1 MPIHN
6 RIAAFAEDMTAWRRD
21 LHSHPELG
29 LEEHRTAAIVA
40 EKLASWGIKVH
51 TGLATTGVV
60 GSLKVGNSNRAIAI
74 RADMD
79 ALPMDE
85 ANDFAHRSQV
95 AGKMHA
101 CGHDGHTTMLLGAAR
116 YLAETKN
123 FDGTVHFV
131 FQPAEE
137 GAGGGRIMVE
147 EGLFD
152 LFPADAV
159 YGAHND
165 TNLPVGEMYVVT
177 GPNSA
182 ASDRFVLHID
192 GRGGH
197 AARPHV
203 TIDPITIGAQIV
215 LAWQTLVSR
224 RLDPADAAVLSVTQ
238 FHAGSAGNV
247 IPETAFINGTV
258 RTMKPATQDMLEAQM
273 GAIARATAES
283 QGAVARFEYGRGY
296 PIVINNP
303 DATERAAAAAAKL
316 LDPARVHR
324 EKPLS
329 LGGEDFAYMAQK
341 VPGCFVRFG
350 QKGADGKGGVP
361 VHNSRYDFNDEIL
374 PLGASYWATLVEQ
387 ELSKP

>member
-21 LHSHPELG
+21 LHAHPELG

-40 EKLASWGIKVH
+40 EKLASWGITVH
-51 TGLATTGVV
+51 TGLAVTGVV
-60 GSLKVGNSNRAIAI
+60 GTLKVGSSNRAIAI

-85 ANDFAHRSQV
+85 ANDFAHRSQF

-165 TNLPVGEMYVVT
+165 TNLPVGEMYVVA

-197 AARPHV
+197 AARPHM

-258 RTMKPATQDMLEAQM
+258 RTMKPETQDMLEAQM

-283 QGAVARFEYGRGY
+283 QGAVARFEYSRGY
-296 PIVINNP
+296 PIVMNNP
-303 DATERAAAAAAKL
+303 EATERAAAAAAKL
-316 LDPARVHR
+316 LDPSRVHR
-324 EKPLS
+324 EKPLT

-350 QKGADGKGGVP
+350 QRGADGKGGVP
-361 VHNSRYDFNDEIL
+361 VHNPRYDFNDAIL

-387 ELSKP
+387 ELARG

>member
-6 RIAAFAEDMTAWRRD
+6 RIAAFADDMTAWRRD
-21 LHSHPELG
+21 LHAHPELG

-51 TGLATTGVV
+51 TGLAVTGVV
-60 GSLKVGNSNRAIAI
+60 GTLKVGNSNRAIAI

-85 ANDFAHRSQV
+85 ANDFAHRSQF
-95 AGKMHA
+95 AGRMHA

-147 EGLFD
+147 EGLFE

-165 TNLPVGEMYVVT
+165 TNLPVGEMYVVA

-197 AARPHV
+197 AARPHT

-258 RTMKPATQDMLEAQM
+258 RTMKPETQDMLEAQM

-283 QGAVARFEYGRGY
+283 QGAAARFEYTRGY
-296 PIVINNP
+296 PIVMNNP

-324 EKPLS
+324 EKPLT

-361 VHNSRYDFNDEIL
+361 VHNPKYDFNDAIL

-387 ELSKP
+387 ELARG

>member
-1 MPIHN
+1 
-6 RIAAFAEDMTAWRRD
+6 
-21 LHSHPELG
+21 
-29 LEEHRTAAIVA
+29 
-40 EKLASWGIKVH
+40 
-51 TGLATTGVV
+51 
-60 GSLKVGNSNRAIAI
+60 
-74 RADMD
+74 
-79 ALPMDE
+79 
-85 ANDFAHRSQV
+85 
-95 AGKMHA
+95 
-101 CGHDGHTTMLLGAAR
+101 
-116 YLAETKN
+116 
-123 FDGTVHFV
+123 VHFV

-387 ELSKP
+387 ELSKG

>member
-6 RIAAFAEDMTAWRRD
+6 RIAAFAEEMTAWRRD
-21 LHSHPELG
+21 LHAHPELG

-40 EKLASWGIKVH
+40 EKLASWGITVH
-51 TGLATTGVV
+51 TGLAVTGVV
-60 GSLKVGNSNRAIAI
+60 GTLKVGNSSRAIAI

-79 ALPMDE
+79 ALPMEE
-85 ANDFAHRSQV
+85 ANDFAHRSQ
-95 AGKMHA
+95 APGKMHA

-165 TNLPVGEMYVVT
+165 TNLPVGEMYVVA

-283 QGAVARFEYGRGY
+283 QGAVARFEYTRGY
-296 PIVINNP
+296 PIVMNDP
-303 DATERAAAAAAKL
+303 DVTERAAAAAARL

-350 QKGADGKGGVP
+350 QRGPDGKGGVP
-361 VHNSRYDFNDEIL
+361 VHNQRYDFNDDIL

-387 ELSKP
+387 ELAKP

>member
-1 MPIHN
+1 
-6 RIAAFAEDMTAWRRD
+6 
-21 LHSHPELG
+21 
-29 LEEHRTAAIVA
+29 
-40 EKLASWGIKVH
+40 
-51 TGLATTGVV
+51 
-60 GSLKVGNSNRAIAI
+60 
-74 RADMD
+74 MD

-85 ANDFAHRSQV
+85 ANDFAHRSQF

-165 TNLPVGEMYVVT
+165 TNLPVGEMYVVA

-296 PIVINNP
+296 PIVMNNP
-303 DATERAAAAAAKL
+303 DATERAAAAAGKL

-350 QKGADGKGGVP
+350 QRGADGKGAVP
-361 VHNSRYDFNDEIL
+361 VHNQRYDFNDEIL

-387 ELSKP
+387 ELAKP

>member
-6 RIAAFAEDMTAWRRD
+6 RIAAFADDMTAWRRD
-21 LHSHPELG
+21 LHAHPELG

-40 EKLASWGIKVH
+40 EKLAAWGIKVH

-60 GSLKVGNSNRAIAI
+60 GTLKVGTSNRAIAI

-79 ALPMDE
+79 ALPMQE
-85 ANDFAHRSQV
+85 ANDFAHRSQFE
-95 AGKMHA
+95 GKMHA

-131 FQPAEE
+131 SQPAEE

-147 EGLFD
+147 EGLFE

-165 TNLPVGEMYVVT
+165 PNLPVGEMYVVA

-197 AARPHV
+197 AARPHK
-203 TIDPITIGAQIV
+203 TIDPITIGAQVV

-224 RLDPADAAVLSVTQ
+224 RLDPADAAVLSITQ

-247 IPETAFINGTV
+247 IPETAFLNGTV
-258 RTMKPATQDMLEAQM
+258 RTLKPETQDMLEAQM

-283 QGAVARFEYGRGY
+283 QGAAARFEYTRGY
-296 PIVINNP
+296 PIVMNHP
-303 DATERAAAAAAKL
+303 DATERAAAAAGKL

-324 EKPLS
+324 EKPLTM
-329 LGGEDFAYMAQK
+329 GGEDFSYMALK

-361 VHNSRYDFNDEIL
+361 VHNPRYDFNDAIL

-387 ELSKP
+387 ELARG

>member
-6 RIAAFAEDMTAWRRD
+6 RIAAFADDMTAWRRD
-21 LHSHPELG
+21 LHAHPELG

-40 EKLASWGIKVH
+40 EKLAAWGIKVH

-60 GSLKVGNSNRAIAI
+60 GTLKVGTSNRAIAI

-79 ALPMDE
+79 ALPMQE
-85 ANDFAHRSQV
+85 ANDFAHRSQFE
-95 AGKMHA
+95 GKMHA

-131 FQPAEE
+131 SQPAEE

-147 EGLFD
+147 EGLFE

-165 TNLPVGEMYVVT
+165 PNLPVGEMYVVA

-197 AARPHV
+197 AARPHM
-203 TIDPITIGAQIV
+203 TIDPITIGAQVV

-224 RLDPADAAVLSVTQ
+224 RLDPADAAVLSITQ

-247 IPETAFINGTV
+247 IPETAFLNGTV
-258 RTMKPATQDMLEAQM
+258 RTLKPETQDMLEAQM

-283 QGAVARFEYGRGY
+283 QGAAARFEYTRGY
-296 PIVINNP
+296 PIVMNHP
-303 DATERAAAAAAKL
+303 DATERAAAAAGKL

-324 EKPLS
+324 EKPLTM
-329 LGGEDFAYMAQK
+329 GGEDFSYMALK

-361 VHNSRYDFNDEIL
+361 VHNPRYDFNDAIL

-387 ELSKP
+387 ELARG

>member
-21 LHSHPELG
+21 LHAHPELG

-40 EKLASWGIKVH
+40 EKLASWGITVH
-51 TGLATTGVV
+51 TGLAVTGVV
-60 GSLKVGNSNRAIAI
+60 GTLKVGSSNRAIAI

-85 ANDFAHRSQV
+85 ANDFAHRSQF

-165 TNLPVGEMYVVT
+165 TNLPVGEMYVVA

-197 AARPHV
+197 AARPHM

-258 RTMKPATQDMLEAQM
+258 RTMKPETQDMLEAQM

-283 QGAVARFEYGRGY
+283 QGAVARFEYSRGY
-296 PIVINNP
+296 PIVMNNP
-303 DATERAAAAAAKL
+303 EATERAAAAAAKL
-316 LDPARVHR
+316 LDPSRVHR
-324 EKPLS
+324 EKPLT

-350 QKGADGKGGVP
+350 QRGADGKGGVP
-361 VHNSRYDFNDEIL
+361 VHNPKYDFNDAIL

-387 ELSKP
+387 ELARG

>member
-6 RIAAFAEDMTAWRRD
+6 RIAAFADDMTAWRRD
-21 LHSHPELG
+21 LHAHPELG

-40 EKLASWGIKVH
+40 EKLAAWGIKVH
-51 TGLATTGVV
+51 AGLATTGVV
-60 GSLKVGNSNRAIAI
+60 GTLKVGNSNRAIAI

-79 ALPMDE
+79 ALPMEE
-85 ANDFAHRSQV
+85 ANDFPHRSQF

-165 TNLPVGEMYVVT
+165 TNLPIGEMYVVA

-182 ASDRFVLHID
+182 ASDRFIIHVD

-215 LAWQTLVSR
+215 MAYQTLVSR
-224 RLDPADAAVLSVTQ
+224 RLDPADAAVLSITQ

-258 RTMKPATQDMLEAQM
+258 RTMKPETQDMLEAQM
-273 GAIARATAES
+273 GAIARAIAES
-283 QGAVARFEYGRGY
+283 QGATVRFEYSRGY
-296 PIVINNP
+296 PIVMNNP
-303 DATERAAAAAAKL
+303 DATERAAAAAAKVI
-316 LDPARVHR
+316 DPSRVHR
-324 EKPLS
+324 EKPLT

-350 QKGADGKGGVP
+350 QRGPDGKGGTP
-361 VHNSRYDFNDEIL
+361 VHNSKYDFNDAIL

-387 ELSKP
+387 ELARE

>member
-21 LHSHPELG
+21 LHAHPELG

-40 EKLASWGIKVH
+40 EKLASWGIAVH
-51 TGLATTGVV
+51 TGLAVTGVV

-85 ANDFAHRSQV
+85 ANDFAHRSQF

-165 TNLPVGEMYVVT
+165 TNLPVGEMYVVA

-296 PIVINNP
+296 PIVMNNP
-303 DATERAAAAAAKL
+303 DATERAAAAAGKL

-350 QKGADGKGGVP
+350 QRGADGKGAVP
-361 VHNSRYDFNDEIL
+361 VHNQRYDFNDEIL

-387 ELSKP
+387 ELAKP

>member
-1 MPIHN
+1 MPVHN
-6 RIAAFAEDMTAWRRD
+6 RIAAFADDLTAWRRD
-21 LHSHPELG
+21 LHAHPELG

-40 EKLASWGIKVH
+40 EKLAAWGIAVH
-51 TGLATTGVV
+51 TGLAVTGVV
-60 GSLKVGNSNRAIAI
+60 GSLKVGTSNRAIAI

-79 ALPMDE
+79 ALPMEE
-85 ANDFAHRSQV
+85 ANGFAHRSTTP
-95 AGKMHA
+95 GKMHA

-116 YLAETKN
+116 YLAETRN

-137 GAGGGRIMVE
+137 GAGGGRMMVE

-165 TNLPVGEMYVVT
+165 TSLPVGEMYVVA

-182 ASDRFVLHID
+182 ASDRFTIHID

-197 AARPHV
+197 AARPHM

-215 LAWQTLVSR
+215 MAYQTLISR
-224 RLDPADAAVLSVTQ
+224 RVDPADAAVLSITQ

-258 RTMKPATQDMLEAQM
+258 RTMKPETQDLLEAQM

-283 QGAVARFEYGRGY
+283 QGATVRFEYGRGY
-296 PIVINNP
+296 PIVMNNP

-324 EKPLS
+324 EKPLT

-341 VPGCFVRFG
+341 VPGCFVRIG
-350 QKGADGKGGVP
+350 QRGADGTGAVP
-361 VHNSRYDFNDEIL
+361 VHNAKYDFNDAIL

-387 ELSKP
+387 ELARS

>member
-6 RIAAFAEDMTAWRRD
+6 RIAAFADDMTAWRRD
-21 LHSHPELG
+21 LHAHPELG

-40 EKLASWGIKVH
+40 EKLAAWGIRVH

-60 GSLKVGNSNRAIAI
+60 GTLKVGSSSRAIAI

-79 ALPMDE
+79 ALPIEE
-85 ANDFAHRSQV
+85 ANDFPHRSQF

-101 CGHDGHTTMLLGAAR
+101 CGHDGHTAMLLGAAR
-116 YLAETKN
+116 YLAETRN
-123 FDGTVHFV
+123 FDGTVHFI

-147 EGLFD
+147 EGLFE

-165 TNLPVGEMYVVT
+165 PSLPVGEMYVVA

-197 AARPHV
+197 AARPHM
-203 TIDPITIGAQIV
+203 TIDPITIGAQVV

-224 RLDPADAAVLSVTQ
+224 RLDPADAAVLSITQ

-247 IPETAFINGTV
+247 IPETAFLNGTV
-258 RTMKPATQDMLEAQM
+258 RTLKPATQDMLEAEM
-273 GAIARATAES
+273 GAIARAIAES
-283 QGAVARFEYGRGY
+283 QGAAARFAYTRGY
-296 PIVINNP
+296 PIVMNHP

-316 LDPARVHR
+316 LDPSRVHR
-324 EKPLS
+324 EKPLTM
-329 LGGEDFAYMAQK
+329 GGEDFAYMAQK

-350 QKGADGKGGVP
+350 QKGADGTGGVP
-361 VHNSRYDFNDEIL
+361 VHNPRYDFNDAIL
-374 PLGASYWATLVEQ
+374 PLGASFWATLVEQ
-387 ELSKP
+387 ELARG

>member
-6 RIAAFAEDMTAWRRD
+6 RIAAFADEMTAWRRD
-21 LHSHPELG
+21 LHAHPELG

-40 EKLASWGIKVH
+40 EKLVAWGIRVH

-60 GSLKVGNSNRAIAI
+60 GTLKVGNSNRAIAI

-79 ALPMDE
+79 ALPIEE
-85 ANDFAHRSQV
+85 ANDFPHRSRF

-101 CGHDGHTTMLLGAAR
+101 CGHDGHTAMLLGAAR
-116 YLAETKN
+116 YLAETRN
-123 FDGTVHFV
+123 FDGTVHFI

-137 GAGGGRIMVE
+137 GAGGARIMVE
-147 EGLFD
+147 EGLFE

-165 TNLPVGEMYVVT
+165 PSLPVGEMYVVA

-182 ASDRFVLHID
+182 ASDRFVLHIE

-197 AARPHV
+197 AARPHM

-224 RLDPADAAVLSVTQ
+224 RLDPADAAVLSITQ
-238 FHAGSAGNV
+238 FHAGSCGNV
-247 IPETAFINGTV
+247 IPETAFLNGTV
-258 RTMKPATQDMLEAQM
+258 RTLKPATQDMLESEM
-273 GAIARATAES
+273 GAIARAIAES
-283 QGAVARFEYGRGY
+283 QGASARFEYIRGY
-296 PIVINNP
+296 PIVMNHP
-303 DATERAAAAAAKL
+303 EPTERAALAAAKL

-324 EKPLS
+324 EKPLTM
-329 LGGEDFAYMAQK
+329 GGEDFAYMAQK

-350 QKGADGKGGVP
+350 QKEADGAGSVP
-361 VHNSRYDFNDEIL
+361 VHNPRYDFNDAIL
-374 PLGASYWATLVEQ
+374 PLGASFWATLVEQ
-387 ELSKP
+387 ELARG

>member
-21 LHSHPELG
+21 LHAHPELG
-29 LEEHRTAAIVA
+29 LEEHRTAAVVA
-40 EKLASWGIKVH
+40 EKLASWGITVH
-51 TGLATTGVV
+51 TGLAVTGVV

-85 ANDFAHRSQV
+85 ANGFAHRSQF
-95 AGKMHA
+95 AGRMHA

-165 TNLPVGEMYVVT
+165 TNLPVGEMYVVA

-197 AARPHV
+197 AARPHM

-258 RTMKPATQDMLEAQM
+258 RTLKPATQDMLEAQM

-283 QGAVARFEYGRGY
+283 QGAVARFEFTRGY
-296 PIVINNP
+296 PIVMNNP
-303 DATERAAAAAAKL
+303 DATERAAAAAARL
-316 LDPARVHR
+316 LDPGRVHR
-324 EKPLS
+324 EKPLT

-350 QKGADGKGGVP
+350 QRGADGKGGVP
-361 VHNSRYDFNDEIL
+361 VHNSRYDFNDDIL

-387 ELSKP
+387 ELAKG

>member
-6 RIAAFAEDMTAWRRD
+6 RIAAFADDLTAWRRD
-21 LHSHPELG
+21 LHAHPELG

-40 EKLASWGIKVH
+40 EKLAAWGITVH
-51 TGLATTGVV
+51 TGLAKTGVV
-60 GSLKVGNSNRAIAI
+60 GTLKVGTSPRAIAI

-79 ALPMDE
+79 ALPMEE
-85 ANDFAHRSQV
+85 ANSFAHRSQF
-95 AGKMHA
+95 AGRMHA

-159 YGAHND
+159 FGAHND
-165 TNLPVGEMYVVT
+165 PSLPVGEMYVVA

-182 ASDRFVLHID
+182 ASDRFIIHID

-197 AARPHV
+197 AARPHM

-215 LAWQTLVSR
+215 LAYQTLISR
-224 RLDPADAAVLSVTQ
+224 RTDPADAAVLSITQ

-283 QGAVARFEYGRGY
+283 QGASVRFEYTRGY
-296 PIVINNP
+296 PIVMNNP
-303 DATERAAAAAAKL
+303 DATERAAVAAAKL

-324 EKPLS
+324 EKPLT

-341 VPGCFVRFG
+341 VPGCFVRIG
-350 QKGADGKGGVP
+350 QKGADGAGAVP
-361 VHNSRYDFNDEIL
+361 VHNPKYDFNDAVL

-387 ELSKP
+387 ELARG

>member
-6 RIAAFAEDMTAWRRD
+6 RIAAFADDMTAWRRD
-21 LHSHPELG
+21 LHAHPELG
-29 LEEHRTAAIVA
+29 LEEHRTAAVVA

-60 GSLKVGNSNRAIAI
+60 GSLKVGNSDRAIAI

-79 ALPMDE
+79 ALPMEE
-85 ANDFAHRSQV
+85 ANDFAHRSQF

-165 TNLPVGEMYVVT
+165 TNLPIGEMYVVA

-182 ASDRFVLHID
+182 ASDRFVIHVD

-215 LAWQTLVSR
+215 MAYQTLVSR
-224 RLDPADAAVLSVTQ
+224 RLDPADAAVLSITQ

-258 RTMKPATQDMLEAQM
+258 RTMRPETQDMLEQQM
-273 GAIARATAES
+273 GAIAKAICES
-283 QGAVARFEYGRGY
+283 QGASVRFEYSRGY
-296 PIVINNP
+296 PIVMNNP
-303 DATERAAAAAAKL
+303 DATERAAAAAGKL

-324 EKPLS
+324 EKPLT

-350 QKGADGKGGVP
+350 QRGADGKGGVP
-361 VHNSRYDFNDEIL
+361 VHNPKYDFNDAIL

-387 ELSKP
+387 ELARG

>member
-6 RIAAFAEDMTAWRRD
+6 RIAAFADDMTAWRRD
-21 LHSHPELG
+21 LHAHPELG

-40 EKLASWGIKVH
+40 EKLASWGIAVH
-51 TGLATTGVV
+51 TGLAVTGVV
-60 GSLKVGNSNRAIAI
+60 GTLKVGNSNRAIAI

-85 ANDFAHRSQV
+85 ANDFAHRSQF
-95 AGKMHA
+95 AGRMHA

-165 TNLPVGEMYVVT
+165 TNLPVGEMYVVA

-296 PIVINNP
+296 PIVMNNP
-303 DATERAAAAAAKL
+303 DATERAAAAAGKL

-350 QKGADGKGGVP
+350 QRGADGKGAVP
-361 VHNSRYDFNDEIL
+361 VHNQRYDFNDEIL

-387 ELSKP
+387 ELAKP

>member
-1 MPIHN
+1 MPVHN
-6 RIAAFAEDMTAWRRD
+6 RIAAFADDLTAWRRD
-21 LHSHPELG
+21 LHAHPELG

-40 EKLASWGIKVH
+40 EKLASWGIAVH
-51 TGLATTGVV
+51 TGLAVTGVV
-60 GSLKVGNSNRAIAI
+60 GSLKVGTSNRAIAI

-79 ALPMDE
+79 ALPMEE
-85 ANDFAHRSQV
+85 ANGFAHRSTNP
-95 AGKMHA
+95 GRMHA

-137 GAGGGRIMVE
+137 GAGGGRMMVE

-165 TNLPVGEMYVVT
+165 TSLPVGEMYVVA

-182 ASDRFVLHID
+182 ASDRFTIHID

-197 AARPHV
+197 AARPHM

-215 LAWQTLVSR
+215 MAYQTLISR
-224 RLDPADAAVLSVTQ
+224 RIDPADAAVLSITQ

-258 RTMKPATQDMLEAQM
+258 RTMKPETQDLLEAQM
-273 GAIARATAES
+273 GAIAKATAES
-283 QGAVARFEYGRGY
+283 QGATVRFEYARGY
-296 PIVINNP
+296 PIVMNNP
-303 DATERAAAAAAKL
+303 EATERAAAAAAKL

-324 EKPLS
+324 EKPLT

-341 VPGCFVRFG
+341 VPGCFVRIG
-350 QKGADGKGGVP
+350 QRGADGAGAVP
-361 VHNSRYDFNDEIL
+361 VHNAKYDFNDAIL

-387 ELSKP
+387 ELARG

>member
-6 RIAAFAEDMTAWRRD
+6 RIAAFADEMTAWRRD
-21 LHSHPELG
+21 LHAHPELG

-40 EKLASWGIKVH
+40 AKLAAWGIRVH

-60 GSLKVGNSNRAIAI
+60 GTLKVGNSSRAIAI

-79 ALPMDE
+79 ALPMQE
-85 ANDFAHRSQV
+85 ANEFAHRSRF

-101 CGHDGHTTMLLGAAR
+101 CGHDGHTAMLLGAAR
-116 YLAETKN
+116 YLAETRN

-137 GAGGGRIMVE
+137 GPGGGRLMVE
-147 EGLFD
+147 EGLFE

-165 TNLPVGEMYVVT
+165 PSLPVGEMYVVS

-182 ASDRFVLHID
+182 ASDRFELFID
-192 GRGGH
+192 GSGGH
-197 AARPHV
+197 AARPHM
-203 TIDPITIGAQIV
+203 TIDPITIGAQVV

-247 IPETAFINGTV
+247 IPDTAWLNGTV
-258 RTMKPATQDMLEAQM
+258 RTLKPGTQDMLEREM
-273 GAIARATAES
+273 GAIARAIAAS
-283 QGAVARFEYGRGY
+283 QGAAARFDYTRGY
-296 PIVINNP
+296 PIVMNHP
-303 DATERAAAAAAKL
+303 EPTERAAAAAAKL

-324 EKPLS
+324 AKPLTM
-329 LGGEDFAYMAQK
+329 GGEDFAYMAEK

-350 QKGADGKGGVP
+350 QRGPDGTGGVP
-361 VHNSRYDFNDEIL
+361 VHTARYDFNDAIL
-374 PLGASYWATLVEQ
+374 PIGASFWATLVEQ
-387 ELSKP
+387 ELARG